1 MSSKHGPA
9 QIPDEHYPTPAWLVD
24 RLLEAVDLPGG
35 HWLEPS
41 AGDGAIIRAVNARR
55 QDVQWTAVELRPMR
69 SELLC
74 AAVDATG
81 KTPAEAYKPAIVH
94 SPQDFLTWK
103 PNTDRV
109 VMNDERSFSVCL
121 MNPPYSLAAEFI
133 ERALYMADV
142 VAAPLRLNF
151 LGSEARAQ
159 WFEYVVGMPDVY
171 VSPNRPDFSG
181 QGGDSCEYA
190 WMVWTAARKFDVPA
204 SVRLLAT
211 TPRAVRV
218 AQKPGR

>member
-69 SELLC
+69 SALLC

-81 KTPAEAYKPAIVH
+81 KTPAEAYKPPIVH
-94 SPQDFLTWK
+94 SPQDFLTLPLSPK
-103 PNTDRV
+103 TVEITRFAFDV
-109 VMNDERSFSVCL
+109 AIG
-121 MNPPYSLAAEFI
+121 NPPYSLAREFI
-133 ERALYMADV
+133 DRCLCLAAV
-142 VAAPLRLNF
+142 VVFPLRLNF
-151 LGSEARAQ
+151 LGSEARAD
-159 WFEYVVGMPDVY
+159 WFRKIGMPDVF
-171 VSPNRPDFSG
+171 VTPNRPDYSG
-181 QGGDSCEYA
+181 NGGDSCEYS
-190 WMVWTAARKFDVPA
+190 WMLWNQVQPARAAQ
-204 SVRLLAT
+204 VRLLAT